1 MAYKLYIPG
10 PINVSEKTYQAM
22 AKPIMGHR
30 MPEFAELYASI
41 EPRIQQ
47 LFYTKDPVFISTSS
61 SWGIMEGALRNVTQK
76 AVLNCGNGA
85 FSDKWFDVAKR
96 CGKDAEFLQ
105 FDWGK
110 PVDPEAVDKALSTGK
125 FDSITVIHN
134 ETSTG
139 TMSDIAAI
147 MDVVKKYPE
156 VISIV
161 DTVSSFSTLP
171 IKKDE
176 LGIDVMITGSQKA
189 LACPPGLSLL
199 SVSDRALER
208 ASKTEGRGYYFDFLE
223 FKKFYDK
230 NQTPST
236 PVISLMFALE
246 SKLDDIFAEG
256 VENRYARH
264 LANNKLV
271 REWGYAHGFKLF
283 PEEKYGSV
291 ALNCFANNLEI
302 DIQGVVS
309 ELKKRFNMAFDSGYG
324 KLKGKTFRI
333 SNMGDETTE
342 TMKELL
348 ANIDTILPEFKK

>member
-1 MAYKLYIPG
+1 MAYKLFIPG
-10 PINVSEKTYQAM
+10 PIAVSEKTYKAM
-22 AKPIMGHR
+22 ATPIMGHR
-30 MPEFAELYASI
+30 MKEFSDLVMSV
-41 EPRIQQ
+41 EPRLQQ
-47 LFYTKDPVFISTSS
+47 LFYTKDPVFLSTSS

-76 AVLNCGNGA
+76 AVLSCGNGS
-85 FSDKWFDVAKR
+85 FSDKWYDVAKR
-96 CGKDAEFLQ
+96 CGKNADFLQ

-110 PVDPEAVDKALSTGK
+110 PVDPEAVDKALATGK
-125 FDSITVIHN
+125 YDSITIIHN

-139 TMSDIAAI
+139 TMSNLSEI
-147 MDVVKKYPE
+147 MPVIKKYPD
-156 VISIV
+156 VISII
-161 DTVSSFSTLP
+161 DTVSSFSALP

-199 SVSDRALER
+199 SVSDRAMER
-208 ASKTEGRGYYFDFLE
+208 AAKTEGRGYYFDFLE
-223 FKKFYDK
+223 FKKFFDK

-236 PVISLMFALE
+236 PVISLIFALE

-256 VENRYARH
+256 VEKRYARH

-271 REWGYAHGFKLF
+271 REWGYGHGFKLF

-291 ALNCFANNLEI
+291 SLNCFANTIGI
-302 DIQGVVS
+302 DIAGVIA
-309 ELKKRFNMAFDSGYG
+309 ELKKRYNMAFDGGYG

-333 SNMGDETTE
+333 SNMGDETPE

-348 ANIDTILPEFKK
+348 DNIDSILPEFKK

>member
-1 MAYKLYIPG
+1 MAYKLFIPG

-110 PVDPEAVDKALSTGK
+110 PVDPEAVDKALATGK
-125 FDSITVIHN
+125 FDSITIIHN

-139 TMSDIAAI
+139 TMSDIDAI
-147 MDVVKKYPE
+147 MAVVKKYPE

-161 DTVSSFSTLP
+161 DTVSSFSTVP

-256 VENRYARH
+256 IENRYARH
-264 LANNKLV
+264 IENNNIV
-271 REWGYAHGFKLF
+271 RQWGYNHGFKLF
-283 PEEKYGSV
+283 PEEKYGSR

-302 DIQGVVS
+302 DIQGVIA
-309 ELKKRFNMAFDSGYG
+309 ELKKRYNMAFDAGYG

-333 SNMGDETTE
+333 SNMGDETPE

-348 ANIDTILPEFKK
+348 ANIDSILPEFKK

>member
-110 PVDPEAVDKALSTGK
+110 PVCPEAVDKALSTGK
-125 FDSITVIHN
+125 FDSITIIHN

-139 TMSDIAAI
+139 TMSDIASI
-147 MDVVKKYPE
+147 MEVVKKYPE

-199 SVSDRALER
+199 SVSDRALDR

-264 LANNKLV
+264 AANNKLV

-309 ELKKRFNMAFDSGYG
+309 ELKKRFGMAFDSGYG

-333 SNMGDETTE
+333 SNMGDETQE

>member
-1 MAYKLYIPG
+1 MAYKLFIPG

-41 EPRIQQ
+41 EPRVQQ

-110 PVDPEAVDKALSTGK
+110 PVDPEALDKALATGK
-125 FDSITVIHN
+125 FDSVTIIHN

-139 TMSDIAAI
+139 TMTDIAAV
-147 MDVVKKYPE
+147 MDVVKKYPD

-199 SVSDRALER
+199 SVSERALER

-264 LANNKLV
+264 AANNKLV
-271 REWGYAHGFKLF
+271 REWGYNHGFKLF

-291 ALNCFANNLEI
+291 ALNCFANTLEI
-302 DIQGVVS
+302 DIQGVIA
-309 ELKKRFNMAFDSGYG
+309 ELKKRYNMAFDAGYG

-333 SNMGDETTE
+333 SNMGDETQE
-342 TMKELL
+342 SMKELL
-348 ANIDTILPEFKK
+348 ANIDSILPEFKK